1 MTRAESDVR
10 VYTLDQVAWTLDVT
24 RRTLYGYIKAGHLK
38 AVKIGKYWRVTA
50 ESLQDFLTTG
60 TGTGR
65 EGDRRRV

>member
-38 AVKIGKYWRVTA
+38 AVRSGN
-50 ESLQDFLTTG
+50 TG
-60 TGTGR
+60 G
-65 EGDRRRV
+65 